1 MAVDD
6 LAFTL
11 ERSFL
16 ASEFITWIWFR
27 CEVEGG
33 TFDLPSGGLS
43 LAVEDALQLASWE
56 DEGVKSNLRGGAPTR
71 RPEAAHALAAGLL
84 LAKARFVAAR
94 AGREWLFS
102 LDGQTLDLSG
112 VKVVEAEGEAEDEP
126 EDALADKL
134 AAGEEL
140 RIAIDELFEQF
151 LGLRL
156 DDDWETIEV
165 ERLRSWVRQKLERA
179 QNNLQPS

>member
-1 MAVDD
+1 MALDD
-6 LAFTL
+6 MAFAL

-16 ASEFITWIWFR
+16 ASEFITWLWFR

-43 LAVEDALQLASWE
+43 VAVEDALQLASWDE
-56 DEGVKSNLRGGAPTR
+56 DGVKTSLRGGAPTT

-84 LAKARFVAAR
+84 LSKARFVGAR
-94 AGREWLFS
+94 GGREWLFA
-102 LDGQTLDLSG
+102 LDGQSLDLTS
-112 VKVVEAEGEAEDEP
+112 VKVVDPEEDTDEP

-140 RIAIDELFEQF
+140 RIAIDELYDHF
-151 LGLRL
+151 LSLRL
-156 DDDWETIEV
+156 ESDWNAIEV
-165 ERLRSWVRQKLERA
+165 ERIRGWVEQKLSRA
-179 QNNLQPS
+179 REALAV

>member
-1 MAVDD
+1 MAVED
-6 LAFTL
+6 LAFAL

-43 LAVEDALQLASWE
+43 VAIEDALQLASWD
-56 DEGVKSNLRGGAPTR
+56 DEGVKSSLRGGAPTR

-84 LAKARFVAAR
+84 LSKARFVAAR
-94 AGREWLFS
+94 AGREWLFA
-102 LDGQTLDLSG
+102 LDGQTLDLTS
-112 VKVVEAEGEAEDEP
+112 VKVIDAEEDGEEP

-140 RIAIDELFEQF
+140 RLAIDELYDAF
-151 LGLRL
+151 LALRL
-156 DDDWETIEV
+156 DADWEAIEV
-165 ERLRSWVRQKLERA
+165 ERLRGWVREKVARA
-179 QNNLQPS
+179 QKNLSAV

>member
-1 MAVDD
+1 MALDD
-6 LAFTL
+6 LAFAL

-43 LAVEDALQLASWE
+43 VAVEDALQLVSW
-56 DEGVKSNLRGGAPTR
+56 DDDGVKSSLRGGAPTK

-94 AGREWLFS
+94 AGREWLFA
-102 LDGQTLDLSG
+102 LDGQTLDLTS
-112 VKVVEAEGEAEDEP
+112 VKVIDPEAENDEP

-140 RIAIDELFEQF
+140 RIAIDELYDHF
-151 LGLRL
+151 LSLRL
-156 DDDWETIEV
+156 DADWEAIEV
-165 ERLRSWVRQKLERA
+165 ERLRGWVRQKLERA
-179 QNNLQPS
+179 QGNLQLA